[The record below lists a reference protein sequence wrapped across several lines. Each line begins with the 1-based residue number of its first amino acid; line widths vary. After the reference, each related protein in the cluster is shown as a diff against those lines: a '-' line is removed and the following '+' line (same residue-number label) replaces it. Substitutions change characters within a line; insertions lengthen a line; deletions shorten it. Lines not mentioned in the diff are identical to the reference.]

1 MELILKKNLKLLA
14 LTPIKQTFGI
24 KEKIF
29 FLGYWCNAF
38 SKQKFFKNRNHQFFK
53 HPYNVDGKKF
63 SSDHK
68 YLLNLRSRLLKQ
80 LTLTLNHIHKLNYS
94 EKEWNLIIGRWLH
107 VYTSV
112 LFDRWEILRS
122 FFVKNSNKK
131 YLVYLINSKDKK
143 VIKTL
148 DFVENCLYSD
158 LWNHQ
163 LFKKIILFK
172 YKKKLQI
179 KNIKKINDDSFCI
192 TSSKIDK
199 NLYYYMSLILNK
211 ISFFLA
217 RFFLNFNRVIF
228 DGYISKNAYL
238 KFCFKFKIL
247 PFNVNSF
254 FDVDNFNYSTKFK
267 KNFFNNL
274 KFPAKNQFETFLVS
288 NIDIYFPEIFTRRFE
303 SLRYSIMKFISEKK
317 IIISQIAFLFND
329 IYNIWLV
336 EMLRKKSF
344 FIPSHHGGSLVS
356 KNAIN
361 YSRKDLSKHYIVWHK
376 PLDKTDVQ
384 LSPLKLLERNIILK
398 KIRKN
403 CLIITAELPRYYYV
417 TPDAPIVENNI
428 YDFLKII
435 KMINNLK
442 SEVTNS
448 IILRNSQNSDWGYE
462 SIAKQKLNNKI
473 KFSTNN
479 NIYKDFIDAK
489 LAICAYP
496 STPFSESI
504 NLNIPSIFFFN
515 KKTWNI
521 HDKFKGL
528 LNDMENENLF
538 FYDADRASKHI
549 NNIWDNVDGWW
560 NKNSVQKV
568 IKRCKEDF
576 YRINKAWLNEYNNFF
591 NKFA

>member
-29 FLGYWCNAF
+29 FLGHWCNAF
-38 SKQKFFKNRNHQFFK
+38 SKQKYFKNRNHQFFK
-53 HPYNVDGKKF
+53 HPYNVDEKKF

-80 LTLTLNHIHKLNYS
+80 LTLTLNDMHKLNYS
-94 EKEWNLIIGRWLH
+94 EKEWNFIIGRWLH
-107 VYTSV
+107 IYTSV

-122 FFVKNSNKK
+122 FFLKNSNKK
-131 YLVYLINSKDKK
+131 YLVYLINNKDKK

-148 DFVENCLYSD
+148 DFVENCVYSD

-192 TSSKIDK
+192 TGSKRDK
-199 NLYYYMSLILNK
+199 NFYYYVSLILNK

-238 KFCFKFKIL
+238 KFCFKFKVL

-254 FDVDNFNYSTKFK
+254 FDVDNFNYSKKLK
-267 KNFFNNL
+267 KNFFTNL
-274 KFPAKNQFETFLVS
+274 KFPAKNQFEAFLVS

-361 YSRKDLSKHYIVWHK
+361 YSRKDLSKHYVVWHK

-442 SEVTNS
+442 NEVTNS

-462 SIAKQKLNNKI
+462 NIAKQKLNNKI
-473 KFSTNN
+473 KLSTNN
-479 NIYKDFIDAK
+479 NIYKNFIDAK
-489 LAICAYP
+489 LEI
-496 STPFSESI
+496 S
-504 NLNIPSIFFFN
+504 
-515 KKTWNI
+515 
-521 HDKFKGL
+521 
-528 LNDMENENLF
+528 
-538 FYDADRASKHI
+538 
-549 NNIWDNVDGWW
+549 
-560 NKNSVQKV
+560 
-568 IKRCKEDF
+568 
-576 YRINKAWLNEYNNFF
+576 
-591 NKFA
+591 